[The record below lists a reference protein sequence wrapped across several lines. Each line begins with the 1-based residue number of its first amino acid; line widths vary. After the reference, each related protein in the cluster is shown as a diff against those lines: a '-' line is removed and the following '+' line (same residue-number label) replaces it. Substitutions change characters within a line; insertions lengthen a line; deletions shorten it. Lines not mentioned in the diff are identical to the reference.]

1 MCSKTKFEIYPHP
14 SVIVTPVS
22 RLQPISRRHS
32 SAAASSRSQHQ
43 QPAACRMSAKS
54 WLMYSLLGLNLL
66 GLAGADGEFYS
77 NLLRR
82 IQKVKKYII

>member
-32 SAAASSRSQHQ
+32 SAAASSQ